1 MVKKMKSGDFF
12 KLKYGVDPQDKTTHD
27 IDRIV
32 EEKQGKK
39 LKIKYANLDI
49 SSCRGSIFPI
59 K

>member
-1 MVKKMKSGDFF
+1 MKSGDFF

>member
-1 MVKKMKSGDFF
+1 MKRLKSGDFF
-12 KLKYGVDPQDKTTHD
+12 KMKYGVDPKGKTPHD

-32 EEKQGKK
+32 EKKSGKK
-39 LKIKYANLDI
+39 LEIKYANLDI